1 MSKLELLKEI
11 AREVS
16 LCRNCALWKTRKNPV
31 PGDGNPSATLMFIG
45 EAPGYW
51 EDVKGKPFVGMAGKT
66 LDFLLSILG
75 VSRDEVFIGNV
86 LKCRPPRNRD
96 PSPEEIRLCTPFLD
110 RQIKVIEPRFIVT
123 LGRHSTSYIF
133 SKMGLE
139 FSSISA
145 VRGRL
150 FEGQVLGLQVCVFPT
165 YHPAAALYS
174 GRNREVLEKDFRTL
188 KAALERYGL
197 LNF

>member
-1 MSKLELLKEI
+1 
-11 AREVS
+11 
-16 LCRNCALWKTRKNPV
+16 
-31 PGDGNPSATLMFIG
+31 MFIG

-145 VRGRL
+145 VRGKL